1 MKTGK
6 PGPIRLSEKL
16 NAELDTIR
24 EEAVASMRSQLTRF
38 RQDLQSIATDARDTI
53 ESDTRSF
60 LLWRE
65 QMLSNRRSETIW
77 QLRSAPWLAM
87 GLSALAF
94 TILVSLSWLRDGQIS
109 QRLEEHQNTLFGQM
123 IEIDGESYLLL
134 SPDKVELR
142 QCTVMGQTIPCARE
156 RRP

>member
-6 PGPIRLSEKL
+6 PGPMRLSEKL

-60 LLWRE
+60 LLWNE
-65 QMLSNRRSETIW
+65 QVLNNRRQEI
-77 QLRSAPWLAM
+77 LCRMRRAPWAMAGIATLILAICI
-87 GLSALAF
+87 G
-94 TILVSLSWLRDGQIS
+94 LSWLWSRAMITDRLGFLGPSMQI
-109 QRLEEHQNTLFGQM
+109 E
-123 IEIDGESYLLL
+123 GESYLLL
-134 SPDKVELR
+134 PPETAELR
-142 QCTVMGQTIPCARE
+142 QCTVMGQAMPCVRE